1 MVAMVTLNGWE
12 LPILDGSFKR
22 TDVNGGSRSRRYSGA
37 YKDHR
42 RFREIAWSGETPI
55 LDPAEAKAVFRLLKG
70 LGDSWDFTN
79 TNKSYKGNI
88 IETSANVTYDNVY
101 GKDAG
106 DGMKITSGNECSIV
120 SVLSEPFW
128 DGTWTII
135 FDHSNTEGSGFSR
148 YLRTSNHTSGNGY
161 KNGVFSDH
169 SIDDIL
175 QFDTTNGFQLQG
187 YNPGVG
193 AADAY
198 YDNLVIL
205 PFAVTTEMALVWS
218 LNTNEFSQLPFLS
231 MTIAN
236 NPVVYNVIPDAESS
250 EYIQANIGGT
260 WYHNAQ
266 RVEFLLETSPQG
278 ALTVSTPV
286 PTGSGFDSGFD
297 SGFGA

>member
-1 MVAMVTLNGWE
+1 MITINGWS
-12 LPILDGSFKR
+12 LPVLDGSLKR
-22 TDVNGGSRSRRYSGA
+22 VDVNGGSRSRRYAGR
-37 YKDHR
+37 YREQR
-42 RFREIAWSGETPI
+42 RYREFAWQGETPT
-55 LDPAEAKAVFRLLKG
+55 LTPAEAKAVYRLLKG
-70 LGDSWDFTN
+70 LGDSWTFVN
-79 TNKSYKGNI
+79 TNKSFKGNI
-88 IETSANVTYDNVY
+88 IESGAGVSYDNVY

-193 AADAY
+193 VADAY

-205 PFAVTTEMALVWS
+205 PFVVTTEMAALWS
-218 LNTNEFSQLPFLS
+218 LNTHEFSNVPFFD
-231 MTIAN
+231 MTISN
-236 NPVVYNVIPDAESS
+236 NPVVYNVITDAETS
-250 EYIQANIGGT
+250 EYMKVNVDGT
-260 WYHNAQ
+260 FYVNAQ
-266 RVEFLLETSPQG
+266 RIEFLIETSREG
-278 ALTVSTPV
+278 STAFAVSEPPV
-286 PTGSGFDSGFD
+286 SSSGFDSGFD
-297 SGFGA
+297 SGFG